1 MIQGTLSFSKNGRDW
16 GVAFKDEQLKQG
28 ELYAAV
34 APIYSGD
41 SYSITRPTPED

>member
-1 MIQGTLSFSKNGRDW
+1 MSFSKNGRNW
-16 GVAFKDEQLKQG
+16 GIAFKDDDLRKG

-41 SYSITRPTPED
+41 SYTISRPIPED